1 MKKFISLCV
10 SLSLIS
16 SPTLLN
22 AVPVEVTSQVDSPTT
37 IVHQTKVLAQLVDS
51 YKKYEQMIEQAQAQV
66 DRLNKIN
73 DLATK
78 ANNIASNASLSLTN
92 PMDVVENLKNTMA
105 SIKYNIERLQN
116 TVKNIEL
123 SDRIKSKYI
132 QEKCGLFE
140 ELKDGTLGLDPD
152 QDTFTRKTVGEEN
165 ITDTNLGIILD
176 TFTNIKSAEAEGLGN
191 ALTGLPLALVMCEE
205 LASYKNKMKSIELDS
220 SAQSALLMGDFKQY
234 EEVQKQKIA
243 HQLQVEKVKR
253 DEQQK
258 KLMPLLVRIESMQKD
273 LGVKDP
279 SKANAFDQEFCRK
292 TANGKCAPM
301 LSELDYIKA
310 KEADM
315 IKKAQG
321 KASNDKVAAQSQ
333 AEREFIMLDYLREI
347 ATQLQFLNESTAM
360 YHSMVAREK
369 LGDMQVPD
377 KTMYNNQLNENKAIV
392 ASSKN
397 AYVIDTSSVKLDANG
412 FPIF

>member
-1 MKKFISLCV
+1 MKKFIGLCV

-16 SPTLLN
+16 NPLSAIPTETVIVGDAQGALQHTQVI
-22 AVPVEVTSQVDSPTT
+22 AQFVE
-37 IVHQTKVLAQLVDS
+37 A
-51 YKKYEQMIEQAQAQV
+51 YKKYEEMVAKAQEQV
-66 DRLNKIN
+66 NRLNEIN
-73 DLATK
+73 NLATK

-92 PMDVVENLKNTMA
+92 PMEVVENLKNTMA
-105 SIKYNIERLQN
+105 SIKYNIERLQD

-123 SDRIKSKYI
+123 ADRIKSKYI

-140 ELKDGTLGLDPD
+140 ELKDGYLGLDPD
-152 QDTFTRKTVGEEN
+152 QDSFTRKTVGEEN
-165 ITDTNLGIILD
+165 ITDTNLSLILD
-176 TFTNIKSAEAEGLGN
+176 TFTNIKSAEAQGLGK

-234 EEVQKQKIA
+234 QEVQKQKIA

-253 DEQQK
+253 DEQQR

-279 SKANAFDQEFCRK
+279 AKSQQFGQEFCRK
-292 TANGKCAPM
+292 TKNGKCAPM

-315 IKKAQG
+315 IQKAQQKG
-321 KASNDKVAAQSQ
+321 SNSEVAAQSQ

-360 YHSMVAREK
+360 YQSMMAREK
-369 LGDMQVPD
+369 LGDLQIQD
-377 KTMYNNQLNENKAIV
+377 KDMYQNELANNQAIIV
-392 ASSKN
+392 QSQN
-397 AYVIDTSSVKLDANG
+397 AYVIDTSNVKLDANG
-412 FPIF
+412 FPKF

>member
-1 MKKFISLCV
+1 MNPAKKLISISLA
-10 SLSLIS
+10 LSLIANPLS
-16 SPTLLN
+16 AIPTETVIVGDAQGALQH
-22 AVPVEVTSQVDSPTT
+22 AQTISQFVE
-37 IVHQTKVLAQLVDS
+37 A
-51 YKKYEQMIEQAQAQV
+51 YKKYEEMVTKAQEQIN
-66 DRLNKIN
+66 RLNEIN
-73 DLATK
+73 NLATK

-92 PMDVVENLKNTMA
+92 PMEVVENLKSTMV
-105 SIKYNIERLQN
+105 SIKNNIERLQN

-123 SDRIKSKYI
+123 ADRIKSKYI

-140 ELKDGTLGLDPD
+140 ELKDGLLGLDPD
-152 QDTFTRKTVGEEN
+152 QDTFTRKVVGEEN
-165 ITDTNLGIILD
+165 ITDTNLGLILD
-176 TFTNIKSAEAEGLGN
+176 TFTNIKSTEAEGLGK

-205 LASYKNKMKSIELDS
+205 LASYKNKMKSIELDT
-220 SAQSALLMGDFKQY
+220 SAQNALLMGDFKKY

-253 DEQQK
+253 DEQQR
-258 KLMPLLVRIESMQKD
+258 KLTPLLVRIESMQKD

-279 SKANAFDQEFCRK
+279 AKSQQFGQEFCRK
-292 TANGKCAPM
+292 TSNGKCAPM

-315 IKKAQG
+315 IQKAQQKG
-321 KASNDKVAAQSQ
+321 SNSEVAAQSQ

-360 YHSMVAREK
+360 YQSMMAREK
-369 LGDMQVPD
+369 LTDLQIQD
-377 KTMYNNQLNENKAIV
+377 KEMYQNELANNQAIILQ
-392 ASSKN
+392 SQN

-412 FPIF
+412 FPKF